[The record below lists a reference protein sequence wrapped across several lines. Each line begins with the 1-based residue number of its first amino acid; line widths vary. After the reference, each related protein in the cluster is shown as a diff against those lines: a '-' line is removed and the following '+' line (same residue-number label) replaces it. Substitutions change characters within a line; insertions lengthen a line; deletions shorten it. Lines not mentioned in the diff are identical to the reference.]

1 MFRGHGGRHLTCYRH
16 LTHRVPI
23 IGCIRSLFCF
33 YRTLVIA
40 IKQQGRVSA
49 GMVDRTYASLSAKL
63 PLVHFTDLRLNLH
76 ELLHYRI
83 PYRSGRF
90 EL

>member
-1 MFRGHGGRHLTCYRH
+1 M
-16 LTHRVPI
+16 
-23 IGCIRSLFCF
+23 
-33 YRTLVIA
+33 IA

-49 GMVDRTYASLSAKL
+49 GMVERTYASAKV
-63 PLVHFTDLRLNLH
+63 PLVDFTDLLFNLH

-83 PYRSGRF
+83 PYCSGRF

>member
-1 MFRGHGGRHLTCYRH
+1 MLSTSNSQS
-16 LTHRVPI
+16 THHWLHTL
-23 IGCIRSLFCF
+23 RSLFYF